1 MCTEGKIT
9 IEDSCVEKEDTAYLH
24 LHVTHDLV
32 DLMTLFY
39 SVRSLIYGNYYFL
52 FLYEFRGCN

>member
-9 IEDSCVEKEDTAYLH
+9 IEYSSVEKEDTAHLH

-32 DLMTLFY
+32 DLMTVFY
-39 SVRSLIYGNYYFL
+39 TVRSLIYGNFFL
-52 FLYEFRGCN
+52 FVSL